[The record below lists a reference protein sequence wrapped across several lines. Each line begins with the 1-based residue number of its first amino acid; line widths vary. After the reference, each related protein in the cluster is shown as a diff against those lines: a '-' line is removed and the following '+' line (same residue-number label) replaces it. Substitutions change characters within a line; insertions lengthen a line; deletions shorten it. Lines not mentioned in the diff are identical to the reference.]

1 MWYLIFLAS
10 IVHLPIL
17 SWVMGGVEAEPFLER
32 LSRRELA
39 LSLGGGESFQ
49 VEPENFLYK
58 KQWIRILSKKKMIPI
73 VIFTI
78 SHFLSPEITNF

>member
-1 MWYLIFLAS
+1 
-10 IVHLPIL
+10 
-17 SWVMGGVEAEPFLER
+17 MGGVEAEPFLER

-58 KQWIRILSKKKMIPI
+58 KQ
-73 VIFTI
+73 
-78 SHFLSPEITNF
+78 

>member
-58 KQWIRILSKKKMIPI
+58 KQWILILNKKNW
-73 VIFTI
+73 FQ
-78 SHFLSPEITNF
+78 L